1 MRVLGGMESM
11 LLAGRQASFN
21 IYIYIYICNCRGAPI
36 IGDLSNGNVEEYMWS
51 WSTCSN
57 CPMAQDFK

>member
-1 MRVLGGMESM
+1 MKVLGGMESM

-21 IYIYIYICNCRGAPI
+21 IYLCNCRGATI

-51 WSTCSN
+51 WSPCSD